1 MEMEDLKVG
10 DLVII
15 DAKGVPMRGC
25 IGEITDILG
34 NVYPEPLCRVR
45 FGKQSQTHT
54 YEKSM
59 VRKINQYERS
69 LHSAAGMHICSD
81 INAAL
86 HNKFEIEKVIFN
98 DPATIVIWKD
108 GTKTVV
114 KCGNDDIYDQEK
126 GLAMAIAKKALGNEG
141 NYYEI
146 FKKWLPER
154 EIDDMMKFWY
164 DLDVELY

>member
-15 DAKGVPMRGC
+15 DAKGVPMHGF
-25 IGEITDILG
+25 IGEITAILG
-34 NVYPEPLCRVR
+34 NVYHEPLCKVCFREQ
-45 FGKQSQTHT
+45 GQTCT
-54 YEKSM
+54 YEKRM

-69 LHSAAGMHICSD
+69 LHSAGMYICSD
-81 INAAL
+81 INAVL

-114 KCGNDDIYDQEK
+114 KCGNDDIYDTEK
-126 GLAMAIAKKALGNEG
+126 GLALAIAKKALGNEG

-146 FKKWLPER
+146 FKRWLPER